1 MHIIS
6 EHGNWGY
13 QFIVSLEESQRSMTL
28 EERLGGYR
36 KWLEGERDRWNEAAE
51 RMKKE
56 GDKRHLLAFKYSEI
70 AFIEVIEKFDSEV
83 LSKLSKVDR
92 E

>member
-1 MHIIS
+1 MT
-6 EHGNWGY
+6 
-13 QFIVSLEESQRSMTL
+13 TL
-28 EERLGGYR
+28 EERLAGYR

-70 AFIEVIEKFDSEV
+70 AFIEAIEKFDSEA
-83 LSKLSKVDR
+83 R
-92 E
+92 AA